1 MTDGRMRT
9 THHEVDEREGKETPY
24 MMFDFRLGAEQWPE
38 VKTKKPLLH
47 LMHVLRTRGK
57 AKKS

>member
-1 MTDGRMRT
+1 MRT